1 MPAVQRPIRKASSMI
16 YFLALIPAT
25 ALTLAGYC
33 VLYISH
39 RSEGG
44 FRAFGKYLGFWAFS
58 LAALVILGAIFA
70 AAHGC
75 RYGGMMRERS
85 EHGMM
90 HRPWGG
96 DGRNFGPGFDQAPEA
111 AAPGDAA
118 GGHGAAPPQNPAPPP
133 PR

>member
-1 MPAVQRPIRKASSMI
+1 MPAGHRRIRKANNMI

-25 ALTLAGYC
+25 ALTVAGYC
-33 VLYISH
+33 VLYVSY
-39 RSEGG
+39 RSEGN

-58 LAALVILGAIFA
+58 LAGLVILGAIFA

-75 RYGGMMRERS
+75 GYGATMHERS

-90 HRPWGG
+90 HRPWAG
-96 DGRNFGPGFDQAPEA
+96 DPHNFGPGFNEPSDALP
-111 AAPGDAA
+111 PGDAVG
-118 GGHGAAPPQNPAPPP
+118 GGHGPTPQNPAPSP